1 MKVNRI
7 YVVFMIVI
15 STLFFIEGEVIINL
29 AFYCGIL
36 CTAVSII
43 SLIALYFGIN
53 IELELDKKNYYMTAY
68 NYDFNLKL
76 INKLYFFIPFVGLNY
91 TIGDKLTSKMFHIN
105 IHETKQITSEVMFE
119 YRGIY
124 NFNDFKL
131 EIRDIMFILTKYKYL
146 KNKPTIMVYP
156 RIWGIREEEM
166 NKLNYIF
173 EKSVSK
179 NFIEDDYLNIK
190 DIRKYNYNDSYKRIH
205 WKVTSKTGQLY
216 VKNYENFDDGK
227 IKFFVDMNE
236 YIINCGKKSEEKYI
250 EYVAS
255 ILNYIMDK
263 HRKVEVYFNNDS
275 DKIIYSNG
283 KGAFSNIMEYLTYN
297 KCMSKHDLLD
307 YVSKYT
313 KDVSEKSFICIVAF
327 KIDASI
333 SEKIIQLK
341 RRGIQCAV
349 FYFEDSSYE
358 KSADE
363 YLNSME
369 IQCFSMQKLIRNG

>member
-1 MKVNRI
+1 MKVNKI
-7 YVVFMIVI
+7 YLVFMIVI

-43 SLIALYFGIN
+43 SLILLYFGIN
-53 IELELDKKNYYMTAY
+53 IELELDKKSYYTTAY
-68 NYDFNLKL
+68 NYDFDLKL

-91 TIGDKLTSKMFHIN
+91 AIGDKLISKMFHMN
-105 IHETKQITSEVMFE
+105 IHETKRITSEVMFE

-124 NFNDFKL
+124 NFNNFKL

-156 RIWGIREEEM
+156 RVWGIREEEI
-166 NKLNYIF
+166 NRLNYIF

-236 YIINCGKKSEEKYI
+236 CIINCGKKPEEKYI
-250 EYVAS
+250 EYVVS

-263 HRKVEVYFNNDS
+263 HAKVEVYFNNDS
-275 DKIIYSNG
+275 NKIIYSNG
-283 KGAFSNIMEYLTYN
+283 KSAFSNIMEYLTYN
-297 KCMSKHDLLD
+297 KCMSKQDLFD
-307 YVSKYT
+307 YISKYT
-313 KDVSEKSFICIVAF
+313 KDVSEKSFICIAVF

-333 SEKIIQLK
+333 SEKIIELK
-341 RRGIQCAV
+341 RSGIQCAV
-349 FYFEDSSYE
+349 FYFEDSSHE
-358 KSADE
+358 KPADE